1 VLTLPP
7 PRHSALLQSLGLY
20 IFVEGVLLLFEYLDP
35 DKDMTVGFVVV
46 DFQMASFLG
55 FVGLLLLIGI
65 VKNRERFISL
75 YLLLS
80 SLIWFIVTT
89 LAVSYMIFY
98 NTTQEL
104 PRGDGANA
112 TVEVLKSGEPTPT
125 PPPKE
130 TVPVEKAALFSIGLI
145 VFWCGQLGV
154 YKFHDQVIEKNVI
167 NAGESYVTSALHSKD
182 G

>member
-65 VKNRERFISL
+65 VK
-75 YLLLS
+75 
-80 SLIWFIVTT
+80 
-89 LAVSYMIFY
+89 VSGV
-98 NTTQEL
+98 L
-104 PRGDGANA
+104 GGD
-112 TVEVLKSGEPTPT
+112 
-125 PPPKE
+125 
-130 TVPVEKAALFSIGLI
+130 
-145 VFWCGQLGV
+145 WC
-154 YKFHDQVIEKNVI
+154 
-167 NAGESYVTSALHSKD
+167 
-182 G
+182 